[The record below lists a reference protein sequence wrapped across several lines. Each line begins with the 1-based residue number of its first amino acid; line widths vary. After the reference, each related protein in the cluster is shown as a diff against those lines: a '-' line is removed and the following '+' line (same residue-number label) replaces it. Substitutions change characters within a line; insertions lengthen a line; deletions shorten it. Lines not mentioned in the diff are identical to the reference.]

1 MVSRGQRKKT
11 AGKGIAG
18 RDPRTR
24 SHVLKRTL
32 EWFSQDCNFIDLAL
46 HGNVGWEPMQ
56 LIVLAVLWSWS
67 ERSTL
72 TKAFEDAA
80 QLAHAMF
87 GSVAVTT
94 YQGFTGALR
103 SYTGQLPPTPAPLPS
118 RERENAETD
127 APPRNLM
134 LTSGQRW
141 ANRPQ

>member
-24 SHVLKRTL
+24 SHVLECAL

-80 QLAHAMF
+80 QLAMRCLAA
-87 GSVAVTT
+87 S
-94 YQGFTGALR
+94 R
-103 SYTGQLPPTPAPLPS
+103 SRRTKDS
-118 RERENAETD
+118 REPCGPTRDNCCPSCGRT
-127 APPRNLM
+127 P
-134 LTSGQRW
+134 SG
-141 ANRPQ
+141 